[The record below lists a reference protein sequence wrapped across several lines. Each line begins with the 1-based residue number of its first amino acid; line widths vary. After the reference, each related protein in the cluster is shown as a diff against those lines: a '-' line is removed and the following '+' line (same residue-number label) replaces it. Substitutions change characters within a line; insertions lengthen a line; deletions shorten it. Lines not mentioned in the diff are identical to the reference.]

1 MRRLML
7 PLDEETRLSLKCGEE
22 VLLSGYIY
30 TARDAAHKR
39 MDDALKN
46 NESLPINIKNQ
57 VIYYMGPSPARE
69 GRPIG

>member
-30 TARDAAHKR
+30 T
-39 MDDALKN
+39 
-46 NESLPINIKNQ
+46 
-57 VIYYMGPSPARE
+57 
-69 GRPIG
+69 